1 MYLGRT
7 VLMIYFIMFPY
18 CYIVVR
24 LQCALVSVG
33 VTGSYA
39 GTGIQYV
46 VPAALVYYGRKVTGR
61 QPMGRNWLVWKDT
74 NRSKD
79 TVAYQQ
85 L

>member
-1 MYLGRT
+1 MTIQDQNRVKCFGPTGLS
-7 VLMIYFIMFPY
+7 IYFIMFPILFHR
-18 CYIVVR
+18 IVGR

-61 QPMGRNWLVWKDT
+61 QPMGRN
-74 NRSKD
+74 
-79 TVAYQQ
+79 
-85 L
+85 

>member
-1 MYLGRT
+1 
-7 VLMIYFIMFPY
+7 MFPY

-61 QPMGRNWLVWKDT
+61 QPMGR
-74 NRSKD
+74 S
-79 TVAYQQ
+79 
-85 L
+85 